1 MLLTLY
7 LQLSADSHFKTTF
20 PKFVSLSG
28 ITGWKLQAEV
38 NKITHSNEGHNVM
51 AKFIKYFVFNIF
63 PLKIFSLR
71 SKTQEV
77 YKVY

>member
-1 MLLTLY
+1 MVSVVLNFISFITEVLTI
-7 LQLSADSHFKTTF
+7 FF
-20 PKFVSLSG
+20 
-28 ITGWKLQAEV
+28 
-38 NKITHSNEGHNVM
+38 NVM

>member
-20 PKFVSLSG
+20 PKFISLSG
-28 ITGWKLQAEV
+28 LTGWKLQAEV
-38 NKITHSNEGHNVM
+38 NKITHSIEGHNVM
-51 AKFIKYFVFNIF
+51 VKFIKHFVFNIF
-63 PLKIFSLR
+63 PLKMFSFG

-77 YKVY
+77 YKMY